1 MVDPVPLKDASE
13 LIKDSTREK
22 LGLLTPE
29 ELAYALEITVTTLQT
44 WRVQD
49 TGPRY
54 VKLGKGV
61 FYRYTDVRAWFEECL
76 SPSTPPQEAT
86 PQDGQEQTQGTPEA
100 VA

>member
-1 MVDPVPLKDASE
+1 MTEKLKEASE

-22 LGLLTPE
+22 LGLMTPE
-29 ELAYALEITVTTLQT
+29 ELALALQVTVTTLQT

-49 TGPRY
+49 QGPRY

-61 FYRYTDVRAWFEECL
+61 FYRYRDVEAWFEDCL
-76 SPSTPPQEAT
+76 SPLQGAQSA
-86 PQDGQEQTQGTPEA
+86 QEQTPSTTEA